1 MDTTAAEAARRLAEV
16 LVGQQSAL
24 DSDDLETVSAAM
36 TAVRTAARELESA
49 LVSRGWG
56 GGVLYG
62 FGEPADADDDPDEA
76 EDLDDSEDDEDE
88 DEEQR
93 PQPAGI
99 RMTYQAR
106 HDYVVTDDEALAT
119 YVAERMSSERK
130 SPWTAQE
137 VADHGVLM
145 MLAQLDGM
153 GRRDYSAFG
162 LVYAGGQDASHEIP
176 RTLWEMG
183 FEEGDDQFPTATP

>member
-1 MDTTAAEAARRLAEV
+1 MHTSAAEAARRLADL
-16 LVGQQSAL
+16 LVDQQTAL

-36 TAVRTAARELESA
+36 TAVRAAARDLESA
-49 LVSRGWG
+49 LMSRGWG

-62 FGEPADADDDPDEA
+62 FGEPDDVDEDTGDVDELDDP
-76 EDLDDSEDDEDE
+76 EDDEEE
-88 DEEQR
+88 DR
-93 PQPAGI
+93 PQPVGI

-119 YVAERMSSERK
+119 YVAERLSAERQ

-153 GRRDYSAFG
+153 GRRDYSAYG

-176 RTLWEMG
+176 QTLWEMG
-183 FEEGDDQFPTATP
+183 FEEGDDQFPTASP